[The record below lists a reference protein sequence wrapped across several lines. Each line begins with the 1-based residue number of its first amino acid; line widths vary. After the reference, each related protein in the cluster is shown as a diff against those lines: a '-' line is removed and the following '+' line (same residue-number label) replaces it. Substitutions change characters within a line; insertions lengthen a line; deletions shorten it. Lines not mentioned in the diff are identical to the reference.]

1 MSNPKHPKTPPLK
14 QSETSSTSEA
24 PDAAAG
30 LLASIQKILAP
41 SLAFQRAVKDANE
54 DDIRFRW
61 SVEIIR
67 GEDTPFG
74 HVTGTSTLPGLMSD
88 GQIHMVTE
96 KVSAE
101 MISKIAEPVTNK
113 FQNLMNLRA
122 LELTSGDLLPE
133 KLAPASWAP
142 LIEEPDLAIEAE
154 IISEQNS
161 QN

>member
-1 MSNPKHPKTPPLK
+1 MNSPKRPKTPPLK
-14 QSETSSTSEA
+14 QSETSSTSA
-24 PDAAAG
+24 VPDATAE
-30 LLASIQKILAP
+30 LLASIHKILAP
-41 SLAFQRAVKDANE
+41 SLAFQSAVKDANE

-61 SVEIIR
+61 SVEIIK

-74 HVTGTSTLPGLMSD
+74 HVTGTSTLPGLLSD

-101 MISKIAEPVTNK
+101 MISKIADPVTNK
-113 FQNLMNLRA
+113 FQHLMNLRA

-133 KLAPASWAP
+133 LPAPTSWIP
-142 LIEEPDLAIEAE
+142 LIDEPDLALEAE
-154 IISEQNS
+154 IISEQSS